1 MQRVEPA
8 NVRTFSEPL
17 SREVPH
23 NAAPQLREIQA
34 PIEQSD
40 PPDVED
46 VAERLPAD
54 SGGAI
59 LWASLLFSTFW
70 VAGIGAYLVGLVGT
84 ERLLT
89 LSNEQYSLIGA
100 VIIVPVV
107 LTILI
112 AALAR
117 EAKSLRRQSQ
127 SLAIVAAHLAEPEDH
142 AGRNLAKLGRAIR
155 RELDTF
161 NSAVET
167 ATARMATLET
177 ATNERL
183 ALIERTAMAAQE
195 RVDRATNKLGSERE
209 KLAQFTQALDSVV
222 LAASETL
229 TTKLQDARAAART
242 ASESL
247 HAEHGAI
254 AGLISTL
261 QSASHAV
268 SAKAMETSK
277 EIERQA
283 QRLDAASEAAAA
295 RSEQVVARHERQ
307 RGLLAETIDRLK
319 QENDHMARA
328 LDYQRE
334 GMNKLVSSMA
344 DENKKIGTFTMEG
357 ARRLDDTAGKM
368 AQRIIETT
376 QLFSREAE
384 KLRTSTELTT
394 SGLEQAMQT
403 IRSAGDS
410 SFDSAGRLG
419 SVLIGLRDTA
429 TSASQQIEG
438 TVTRLSKMLHDLPAE
453 AASQTKNLRV
463 ILDQQAHAM
472 NDLTSRVNAAFDRVQ
487 AIELT
492 RQQPLQLVAPAP
504 AMLPPQHPPQH
515 NLPQARPQPHQLPL
529 QPHVQQPP
537 RAPSYPAYELRTNE
551 VPPAPPA
558 NAQRFNPNAAVPDF
572 NVPPRPQM
580 DANGAGSQSNRFP
593 PPPDRHPPPQPEQG
607 EASRGWFGLGKR
619 PLRQP
624 VDAPEPMGN
633 ERGSWN
639 MKSLLE
645 AVETDEADPR
655 PAVGRSLQHP
665 GLSPMFQRNEPDP
678 RQQQPPVER
687 PPNLLPARPAPAPQA
702 RPVQQ
707 LQPPAPRAPLPP
719 PAVRNDSAPPVHT
732 SSRHMI
738 ETLQA
743 MAIDL
748 SRFLEDDPPLDLL
761 RRYRNGERNVFARRL
776 ASVLG
781 AEHARLIARK
791 YQEDSEFRDTVDRYI
806 QQFEALLEQTAR
818 SDRENVLVETY
829 LTSQTGKVYVTLA
842 SAIGRLS

>member
-1 MQRVEPA
+1 MV
-8 NVRTFSEPL
+8 
-17 SREVPH
+17 
-23 NAAPQLREIQA
+23 REIQA
-34 PIEQSD
+34 P
-40 PPDVED
+40 VEN
-46 VAERLPAD
+46 AEPLELEDNTEPLPAD
-54 SGGAI
+54 SGGPI
-59 LWASLLFSTFW
+59 FWAALLFSTFW

-84 ERLLT
+84 QRLLA
-89 LSNEQYSLIGA
+89 LSIEQYSLIGA

-117 EAKSLRRQSQ
+117 EARSLRRQSQ
-127 SLAIVAAHLAEPEDH
+127 SLAIVAAQLAEPEEH
-142 AGRNLAKLGRAIR
+142 AGRNLARLGRAIR
-155 RELDTF
+155 RELDSF
-161 NSAVET
+161 NSAVES
-167 ATARMATLET
+167 ATTRMATLET
-177 ATNERL
+177 ATGERL
-183 ALIERTAMAAQE
+183 AMIERTALAAQE
-195 RVDRATNKLGSERE
+195 RVDRATSKLGTERE

-229 TTKLQDARAAART
+229 TNKLQEARAAART

-261 QSASHAV
+261 QSASHSV
-268 SAKAMETSK
+268 STKAMETGK

-283 QRLDAASEAAAA
+283 QRLDAASEAATA

-307 RGLLAETIDRLK
+307 RAALADTIDRLK

-328 LDYQRE
+328 LDYQRD

-357 ARRLDDTAGKM
+357 ARRLDDTAAKM

-384 KLRTSTELTT
+384 KLRTSTDLTT

-403 IRSAGDS
+403 IRSAGDN

-453 AASQTKNLRV
+453 TASQTKNLRA

-472 NDLTSRVNAAFDRVQ
+472 SDLTTRVSAAFDRVQ

-492 RQQPLQLVAPAP
+492 RQQPPLQLVAPAP
-504 AMLPPQHPPQH
+504 AVLPAQPQPPHSLLQH
-515 NLPQARPQPHQLPL
+515 HRPQPHQLPL
-529 QPHVQQPP
+529 QPRVQPQ
-537 RAPSYPAYELRTNE
+537 
-551 VPPAPPA
+551 PPAPTHPVYERRTNDA
-558 NAQRFNPNAAVPDF
+558 PQVQGHHPGAARFNPGTGVPDF
-572 NVPPRPQM
+572 NVPPRPTM
-580 DANGAGSQSNRFP
+580 DANEIAQQSG
-593 PPPDRHPPPQPEQG
+593 RHFAPPQAEQS
-607 EASRGWFGLGKR
+607 EPSRGWFGLTKR
-619 PLRQP
+619 AVRQP
-624 VDAPEPMGN
+624 VDGPDPTGQD
-633 ERGSWN
+633 RGSWD
-639 MKSLLE
+639 MRSLLE
-645 AVETDEADPR
+645 AVETDETDPR
-655 PAVGRSLQHP
+655 PPMGRSLQTP
-665 GLSPMFQRNEPDP
+665 GLSPMFERQEPDP
-678 RQQQPPVER
+678 RPKHPVER
-687 PPNLLPARPAPAPQA
+687 APNHLPARSAPAPQG
-702 RPVQQ
+702 RPLQQHVQA
-707 LQPPAPRAPLPP
+707 PAPRAPSSNSGRGDATP
-719 PAVRNDSAPPVHT
+719 PAHT